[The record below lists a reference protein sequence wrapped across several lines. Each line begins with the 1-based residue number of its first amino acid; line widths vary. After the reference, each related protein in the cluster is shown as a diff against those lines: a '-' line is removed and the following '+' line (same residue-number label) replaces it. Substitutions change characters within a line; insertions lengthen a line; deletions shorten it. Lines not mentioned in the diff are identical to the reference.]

1 MLILLQIS
9 QTRKHFYASITC
21 IRVRRPWVS
30 LDQILCNCAECV
42 AFDSLKHAVCEV
54 DAWTGYNNAVFWHDH
69 SDWFFHCCLA
79 VIFEILIY
87 ISAQLPYIQ
96 QIVEADIPCITTNPR
111 VECEGTGSVD
121 ADPYEQAKVN
131 CELALKKIPKNAK
144 VVVLQ
149 GPAGNFHS
157 TKRRE
162 AWKKEF
168 FDKRSDVKILA
179 EDIANWNKDEAMQ
192 LMEDW
197 VQAYGQIDA
206 VISMNDNMAA
216 GAIEAVKDNAKYKN
230 MQAYGVDGTAEACLL
245 IKEGKMTST
254 GLQSAIDLAK
264 MNTEAMHDVLT
275 GKKKVTDIN
284 DNVPAP
290 LITSDNVDEYIQMY
304 KDNGQIKK

>member
-1 MLILLQIS
+1 MKKKVIS
-9 QTRKHFYASITC
+9 A
-21 IRVRRPWVS
+21 
-30 LDQILCNCAECV
+30 ILCAAMVSTMAVGCSSSDSKKDSKSDKKDGYKV
-42 AFDSLKHAVCEV
+42 AYIARAQEDSFAAWLADEMRAAFKKTGDMSLEVFDGE
-54 DAWTGYNNAVFWHDH
+54 
-69 SDWFFHCCLA
+69 
-79 VIFEILIY
+79 
-87 ISAQLPYIQ
+87 
-96 QIVEADIPCITTNPR
+96 
-111 VECEGTGSVD
+111 
-121 ADPYEQAKVN
+121 
-131 CELALKKIPKNAK
+131 AK

-304 KDNGQIKK
+304 KDNGQIKE